1 MVELDA
7 FNALSPPVRSP
18 DDGSGWHP
26 AHRLGR
32 RGKAAD
38 GRRNLPAALL
48 VSSAWRYSP
57 RSAAPWRDVRRARP
71 QLSLRV
77 YRATQANPARSQAID
92 LAQHTV
98 AITAYP
104 CADGGRRH
112 DDFRLSGNRDSV
124 AVDPVGS
131 GVGASAT
138 LVRGGADPRKPKG
151 ATQQLL

>member
-1 MVELDA
+1 MYAGRGPNYRFVSTEQ
-7 FNALSPPVRSP
+7 
-18 DDGSGWHP
+18 
-26 AHRLGR
+26 HRPTHE
-32 RGKAAD
+32 RGHK
-38 GRRNLPAALL
+38 
-48 VSSAWRYSP
+48 
-57 RSAAPWRDVRRARP
+57 
-71 QLSLRV
+71 
-77 YRATQANPARSQAID
+77 AID

-138 LVRGGADPRKPKG
+138 LVRGGADLRKPKG
-151 ATQQLL
+151 AAQQSQ